1 MLPFQYNFDPAE
13 KSVVFKSTCMEER
26 IKPCKEW
33 LGRVSTTP
41 STFTTAA
48 KNIIAVW
55 SLQTGQYRQKI
66 IERRLF
72 LYLIYIQTFFIG
84 IVPTKAITGT
94 IPGNEEGVSGPG
106 KLLFI
111 NTVSVLYF

>member
-1 MLPFQYNFDPAE
+1 MDKGNQMSSNEGLTITGGKLN
-13 KSVVFKSTCMEER
+13 
-26 IKPCKEW
+26 W
-33 LGRVSTTP
+33 L
-41 STFTTAA
+41 
-48 KNIIAVW
+48 
-55 SLQTGQYRQKI
+55 
-66 IERRLF
+66 IEIWLAHNLLSICPL

>member
-1 MLPFQYNFDPAE
+1 MDKGNQMSSNEGLTITGGKLN
-13 KSVVFKSTCMEER
+13 
-26 IKPCKEW
+26 W
-33 LGRVSTTP
+33 L
-41 STFTTAA
+41 
-48 KNIIAVW
+48 
-55 SLQTGQYRQKI
+55 
-66 IERRLF
+66 IEIWLAHNSF
-72 LYLIYIQTFFIG
+72 LYLIYIKTFFIG

>member
-1 MLPFQYNFDPAE
+1 M
-13 KSVVFKSTCMEER
+13 FKSTCTEER
-26 IKPCKEW
+26 IELCKEW
-33 LGRVSTTP
+33 LGRVSATATG
-41 STFTTAA
+41 STFTSVA
-48 KNIIAVW
+48 KNIIEP
-55 SLQTGQYRQKI
+55 GQYRQKI
-66 IERRLF
+66 NECRLF
-72 LYLIYIQTFFIG
+72 LYLIYIQICFIG

>member
-1 MLPFQYNFDPAE
+1 
-13 KSVVFKSTCMEER
+13 MEER

>member
-1 MLPFQYNFDPAE
+1 MSADY
-13 KSVVFKSTCMEER
+13 ST
-26 IKPCKEW
+26 
-33 LGRVSTTP
+33 L
-41 STFTTAA
+41 
-48 KNIIAVW
+48 
-55 SLQTGQYRQKI
+55 
-66 IERRLF
+66 
-72 LYLIYIQTFFIG
+72 LYLIYIQICFIG